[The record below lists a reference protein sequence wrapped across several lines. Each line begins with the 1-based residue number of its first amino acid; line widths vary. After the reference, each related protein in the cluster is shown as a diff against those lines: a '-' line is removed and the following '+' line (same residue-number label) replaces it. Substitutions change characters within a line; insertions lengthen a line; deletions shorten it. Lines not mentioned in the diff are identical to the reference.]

1 MKRSWISAIACALFA
16 VMVLAPPGAADAKT
30 ALSLTTAPFG
40 TGSYV
45 LGSALE
51 QISKKYSKAL
61 AITSSESPG
70 LVFNCRKLNK
80 EPELKKSMFMSFTV
94 GINWLATG
102 GRKPFKKKYPSA
114 LLLAN
119 YNLISVWLVTLNPD
133 IKTPKD
139 LVGKKIALGRAPQ
152 ISWTI
157 EPEMIIR
164 YGWGLADKIQ
174 IQKVGT
180 KPAVRALLDGLVDA
194 AVIGG
199 YADPVSGAMKPSPQ
213 TVELFASGKDL
224 YHIPWG
230 KEAVQKVIDRGL
242 PIAHY
247 QIPAKAL
254 QGQDK
259 PMDSFCDMVSW
270 QAYPELPEQAA
281 YETVK
286 MIIDHIGDF
295 KDYHALGK
303 LMTQKSLSYG
313 WDPKRIHP
321 GALKAYRE
329 AGILK

>member
-1 MKRSWISAIACALFA
+1 MKQLRILGVAVLMATMAL
-16 VMVLAPPGAADAKT
+16 VWSGAAWAQT
-30 ALSLTTAPFG
+30 NLSLITAPFG

-51 QISKKYSKAL
+51 QITKKYSKNL
-61 AITSSESPG
+61 QITSSESPG

-94 GINWLATG
+94 GINWLATEG
-102 GRKPFKKKYPSA
+102 KKPFKKKYPSA

-119 YNLISVWLVTLNPD
+119 YNLISCWLVTLDPK
-133 IKTPKD
+133 IKTHQD

-164 YGWGLADKIQ
+164 YGWGLADKID

-194 AVIGG
+194 AIIGG
-199 YADPVSGAMKPSPQ
+199 YADPVSGTMSPSPQ
-213 TVELFASGKDL
+213 TVELLASGKTL

-247 QIPAKAL
+247 TIAPKAVAGL
-254 QGQDK
+254 NQ

-270 QAYPELPEQAA
+270 QAYPELPEKAA

-286 MIIDHIGDF
+286 LIIDHVGDF

-303 LMTQKSLSYG
+303 LMSRKSLAYG

-329 AGILK
+329 AGIIK

>member
-1 MKRSWISAIACALFA
+1 MKWLRILTVCAFMA
-16 VMVLAPPGAADAKT
+16 VPALMLPCTAGAKMN
-30 ALSLTTAPFG
+30 LSLTTAPFG

-51 QISKKYSKAL
+51 QIGKKYTTNL
-61 AITSSESPG
+61 QITSAESPG

-94 GINWLATG
+94 GINWLATEG
-102 GRKPFKKKYPSA
+102 IKPFKKKYPSA

-119 YNLISVWLVTLNPD
+119 YNLISVWLVTLDPK
-133 IKTPKD
+133 IKTPQD
-139 LVGKKIALGRAPQ
+139 LIGKRIALGRAPQ

-199 YADPVSGAMKPSPQ
+199 YADPVSGKMKPSPQ
-213 TVELFASGKDL
+213 TVELLASGKTL
-224 YHIPWG
+224 HHISWG
-230 KEAVQKVIDRGL
+230 QEAVQKVIDRGL

-247 QIPAKAL
+247 TIARNAVPGLEQ
-254 QGQDK
+254 
-259 PMDSFCDMVSW
+259 PMASFCDMVSW
-270 QAYPELPEQAA
+270 QAYPEFSEQAA
-281 YETVK
+281 YDTVK
-286 MIIDHIGDF
+286 LIIDHVGDF

-303 LMTQKSLSYG
+303 LMSRKSLAFG

-321 GALKAYRE
+321 GALRAYRE

>member
-1 MKRSWISAIACALFA
+1 MRRGWIIGIWALTA
-16 VMVLAPPGAADAKT
+16 VLITAWPGAVSAQT
-30 ALSLTTAPFG
+30 NLSLITAPFG

-51 QISKKYSKAL
+51 QMSKKYSKNIL
-61 AITSSESPG
+61 ITSSESPG
-70 LVFNCRKLNK
+70 LAFNCRKLNR

-94 GINWLATG
+94 GINWLATEG
-102 GRKPFKKKYPSA
+102 VKPFKKKYPPA

-119 YNLISVWLVTLNPD
+119 YNLISVWLVTLNPA

-139 LVGKKIALGRAPQ
+139 LIGKKIALGRAPQ

-164 YGWGLADKIQ
+164 YGWGLADKIE

-199 YADPVSGAMKPSPQ
+199 YADPVSGTLKPSPQ
-213 TVELFASGKDL
+213 TVELLASGKDL

-247 QIPAKAL
+247 SIPPKAL
-254 QGQDK
+254 PGINRV
-259 PMDSFCDMVSW
+259 MDSFCDMVSW
-270 QAYPELPEQAA
+270 QAYPELPDQAA

-286 MIIDHIGDF
+286 LIIDHVGDF
-295 KDYHALGK
+295 KEYHALGK
-303 LMTQKSLSYG
+303 LMSRQSLAFG

-329 AGILK
+329 AGIIK